1 MKKLV
6 YSTLVG
12 DYDAIPQDRQVIS
25 DFPQEIAHLS
35 NRRKSRYYKINSH
48 LVTEEDTV
56 YLDACLR
63 LKKKTVPHIN
73 SDIAVFHHP
82 NRNCLYKE
90 AELCKKLK
98 LGNPGQIDEQVKR
111 YQQDGFPKD
120 LGLGENCYII
130 RKNND
135 KVREFNELWWQ
146 EYLKGSE
153 RDQLSFM
160 YCVWKTGI
168 SLEFLECNPRSNSLY
183 NNWGNH
189 NGKNTTQEI

>member
-1 MKKLV
+1 MKT
-6 YSTLVG
+6 YSTLIG
-12 DYDAIPQDRQVIS
+12 EYDNPPQDRKVIS
-25 DFPQEIAHLS
+25 TCPERYFHLS
-35 NRRKSRYYKINSH
+35 DRRKSRYYKINSH

-63 LKKKTVPHIN
+63 LTKKSAPQIN

-90 AELCKKLK
+90 AEICKKLN
-98 LGNPGQIDEQVKR
+98 LGNPEQIEKQITR

-146 EYLKGSE
+146 EYLNGSE

-168 SLEFLECNPRSNSLY
+168 SLEFLEGNPRSNPLY
-183 NNWGNH
+183 TNWGGH
-189 NGKNTTQEI
+189 LLPRTSQE